1 MMVVYIAE
9 KHLFCTLRKEKE
21 KKKSLSRGIQKE
33 EIFLISKVKSKK

>member
-21 KKKSLSRGIQKE
+21 KKKRIFHE
-33 EIFLISKVKSKK
+33 EFRKRKLL